1 MNTHSLPPSYDV
13 VTSNTPNG
21 VATVSSNQTQREQPI
36 VYIAPPIATQNAVHV
51 NTHLGWSIFNILCCC
66 PILSCIACFY
76 SVRTDDAKSAGD
88 LQNALKNS
96 ETARIFNIISTVL
109 GVISTIVPVLVLA
122 IYFSTQKRATEVVV
136 QTAAPG

>member
-13 VTSNTPNG
+13 VTSNTSNG

-36 VYIAPPIATQNAVHV
+36 VYITPPIATQNTVHV
-51 NTHLGWSIFNILCCC
+51 NTHLGWSIFNILCCS
-66 PILSCIACFY
+66 IIFGCIACFF

-96 ETARIFNIISTVL
+96 KRAKIFNIISTVL
-109 GVISTIVPVLVLA
+109 GVIIIIVFVLVLA
-122 IYFSTQKRATEVVV
+122 I
-136 QTAAPG
+136 

>member
-51 NTHLGWSIFNILCCC
+51 NSHLGWSIFNILCCC
-66 PILSCIACFY
+66 IILGCIACFF

-96 ETARIFNIISTVL
+96 KRAQIFNIISTVL
-109 GVISTIVPVLVLA
+109 GVIIIIVFVLVLA
-122 IYFSTQKRATEVVV
+122 I
-136 QTAAPG
+136 